1 VAFKLGL
8 VVGKFAPLHKGHQLV
23 ISTALEQ
30 MDHVVVLVYSHP
42 DFSWMPSRVRAQWIR
57 ELYPDALVFV
67 PENPPPNDAD
77 DWTHR
82 EFVKGWLEQNKF
94 KLPPNW
100 KIDTVFGSDDYLE
113 GFAAHSGAKAH
124 RVDAQRSRY
133 PVSGTQVRQALQRMR
148 SQTKFVK
155 GSRGVSLVH
164 EDSNVLPDLQLL
176 TLNFL
181 SGIVRRHLRLWI
193 HPVQKVVFL
202 GAESTGKS
210 TLTERMALEYDT
222 RFVAEF
228 GREVW
233 VQKNGQLE
241 LSDYVDIAHRHR
253 EMEDAAL
260 LESKR
265 FLFVDT
271 NAITTMFLGYAYE
284 GEGASE
290 LTALARDAQ
299 TRYHHVFLCDT
310 DIPFEQD
317 GWRDND
323 FWRRRAQGLIRY
335 DLEVRGV
342 PYTLVSGDLEARVA
356 TVKSVLA
363 NAF

>member
-1 VAFKLGL
+1 VAFEHGL
-8 VVGKFAPLHKGHQLV
+8 VVGKFAPLHKGHQFLLE
-23 ISTALEQ
+23 TALN
-30 MDHVVVLVYSHP
+30 DCARVTVLVYSNP
-42 DFSWMPSRVRAQWIR
+42 DFPGMPSETRASWLR
-57 ELYPDALVFV
+57 TLYPRLEVFV
-67 PENPPPNDAD
+67 PENPPPNDASD
-77 DWTHR
+77 LEHR
-82 EFVKGWLEQNKF
+82 EFVKSWLTARGVRV
-94 KLPPNW
+94 
-100 KIDTVFGSDDYLE
+100 DAVFTSESYGE
-113 GFAAHSGAKAH
+113 GFAAHLGVPH
-124 RVDAQRSRY
+124 RLVDLERHRI
-133 PVSGTQVRQALQRMR
+133 PISGTRVRED
-148 SQTKFVK
+148 
-155 GSRGVSLVH
+155 VH
-164 EDSNVLPDLQLL
+164 AARE
-176 TLNFL
+176 FL
-181 SGIVRRHLRLWI
+181 EPSVYAHF
-193 HPVQKVVFL
+193 VQKVVFL
-202 GAESTGKS
+202 GAESTGKT
-210 TLTERMALEYDT
+210 TLTERMALECDT

-253 EMEDAAL
+253 ELEDAAL

-284 GEGASE
+284 GEGAPE

-342 PYTLVSGDLEARVA
+342 PYTLVSGRLEERVA
-356 TVKSVLA
+356 QVKAVLERSYT
-363 NAF
+363 